1 MDPGRTSGWASFGLF
16 SQGYRLLDYGQVG
29 LTSAALTAVV
39 LRRAL
44 DARPDPSQAIR
55 LLLESAYLPRASQAG
70 RSEATFNWLSIEKLI
85 INRSRWEVVAELLGA
100 EVDVRSIRA
109 QQWQGPVIGARRGMT
124 RSTRKRAAKTVA
136 RSYFA
141 GARFASDEA
150 DAVCMGLF
158 EIRRVGL
165 PALRSGCPAR
175 GERL

>member
-1 MDPGRTSGWASFGLF
+1 MFGLH
-16 SQGYRLLDYGQVG
+16 SQGYRLIGYGQMK
-29 LTSAALTAVV
+29 LTSAALAAVV

-44 DARPDPSQAIR
+44 EARPDQSQAIR
-55 LLLESAYLPRASQAG
+55 LLLESAYLPRASQAE

-124 RSTRKRAAKTVA
+124 RSTRKRAAKAVA
-136 RSYFA
+136 RTYFD

-158 EIRRVGL
+158 ETRRVGL
-165 PALRSGCPAR
+165 PALRTGHPYK